1 LLVNVA
7 PAVALK
13 AVVLAPAAIVTDAGT
28 ASRVLL
34 LLNVTVDPPVGAA
47 AFKVTVHLLTPPG
60 LRLEGLQV
68 SVETRTGAT
77 RAIMKFCE
85 LLPRVAVTVGS

>member
-1 LLVNVA
+1 MKVA
-7 PAVALK
+7 AAVALK
-13 AVVLAPAAIVTDAGT
+13 VVVPAPAAIVTDAGT

-34 LLNVTVDPPVGAA
+34 LFSVTVDPPVGAA

-60 LRLEGLQV
+60 LRLEGLHV

-77 RAIMKFCE
+77 RAIMT
-85 LLPRVAVTVGS
+85 P